1 MNQTDVGKQDNDR
14 HGDHKEPKAFFFYV
28 GQKIESKLD
37 VASGAEIK
45 AMIKA
50 VVPSFDPT
58 HTLVLEGHGREEDRV
73 INDNDKV
80 SLVVGDGHEPKHFYS
95 KPPTNFGAI

>member
-1 MNQTDVGKQDNDR
+1 MSQADTSRQQDHR
-14 HGDHKEPKAFFFYV
+14 GGHEELKAFFFYV
-28 GQKIESKLD
+28 GQRIVSTLD

-50 VVPSFDPT
+50 AVPSFDPT

-73 INDNDKV
+73 INDGDKV
-80 SLVVGDGHEPKHFYS
+80 SLVVGHGDEPKHFYS
-95 KPPTNFGAI
+95 KPPTNFGEA

>member
-1 MNQTDVGKQDNDR
+1 MSQTDSGKQDE
-14 HGDHKEPKAFFFYV
+14 HGHREEPKAFFFYV
-28 GQKIESKLD
+28 GQKIVSKLD
-37 VASGAEIK
+37 VATGAEIK

-50 VVPSFDPT
+50 AVPSFDPT
-58 HTLVLEGHGREEDRV
+58 HILVLEGHGREEDRV

-80 SLVVGDGHEPKHFYS
+80 SLVVGHGHEPKHFYS